1 MPLLYVARNGRLYH
15 NYHDFIVKG
24 LYVSLGR
31 RNQSNHSVKYSVTF
45 WCTDLTQCVVSL
57 KPRGFSGCVN
67 RKCTKWFRFLT
78 LLVAPISGHYFN
90 HTVHFA

>member
-1 MPLLYVARNGRLYH
+1 MLQEMEGYIIIIMISLSRDCMFVA
-15 NYHDFIVKG
+15 F
-24 LYVSLGR
+24 SLGR